1 VLEWRPAKG
10 GAVGNQSSDELSE
23 PFDRDKWIAHS
34 LKHRSDRDEIDN
46 LATRPP
52 EGEFVRTLSA
62 TIADVYVGAHVGAF
76 SEHLANVG
84 WSDPEDNPSLTI
96 NHAIEERITTWGN
109 FRLLP
114 IEAQSGPFYQ
124 PAGYCAL
131 PDGVSEIYVSYVLVT
146 PKLVLLASTFVFHN
160 LISDVLQDA
169 LRTDAESRFEVL
181 EDRIVEGSLDFAKRQ
196 AISRVRESLRTA
208 IFTWVQSHFGAGEL
222 ATWKR
227 LKNPFCVLASM
238 HGEISFSHGH
248 RYMNL
253 LDICPVSIAFESD
266 ADPGLYVVYPR
277 ASNAPSEM
285 WAFFRDR
292 ESQPAVG
299 QLSSEN
305 LPYRFHE
312 LITPLTMVEAVRLS
326 LVDLSIQTE
335 VAGDSLDELSIE
347 RGQDAQ
353 IPKLRSIQLDLA
365 VRLSRFCDGVDELA
379 TKHFLL
385 WNEYPKMK
393 VVDGSINS
401 DYVPTPV
408 NQKQALS
415 ELTEQIRSQEK
426 SLRDLVSITS
436 AAIVDRDMLAF
447 TRDLK
452 TLTKWLAVLTCL
464 SIVISIIALV
474 ISTTN

>member
-1 VLEWRPAKG
+1 
-10 GAVGNQSSDELSE
+10 
-23 PFDRDKWIAHS
+23 
-34 LKHRSDRDEIDN
+34 
-46 LATRPP
+46 
-52 EGEFVRTLSA
+52 
-62 TIADVYVGAHVGAF
+62 
-76 SEHLANVG
+76 
-84 WSDPEDNPSLTI
+84 
-96 NHAIEERITTWGN
+96 
-109 FRLLP
+109 
-114 IEAQSGPFYQ
+114 
-124 PAGYCAL
+124 
-131 PDGVSEIYVSYVLVT
+131 
-146 PKLVLLASTFVFHN
+146 
-160 LISDVLQDA
+160 
-169 LRTDAESRFEVL
+169 
-181 EDRIVEGSLDFAKRQ
+181 
-196 AISRVRESLRTA
+196 
-208 IFTWVQSHFGAGEL
+208 
-222 ATWKR
+222 
-227 LKNPFCVLASM
+227 
-238 HGEISFSHGH
+238 
-248 RYMNL
+248 
-253 LDICPVSIAFESD
+253 
-266 ADPGLYVVYPR
+266 
-277 ASNAPSEM
+277 M

-292 ESQPAVG
+292 ESQPAVD

-393 VVDGSINS
+393 VVDGSINP

-415 ELTEQIRSQEK
+415 ELTEKIRSQEK